1 MVKVKFPNKFRV
13 YLPLIVLFFVLL
25 LITPKSGNFKYDYR
39 KGDTWNHET
48 LIAQF
53 DFPVLKTDEQI
64 AQEVSEI
71 VSSVAPYYRQVT
83 DVAQEAIRKLNS
95 EKNLGRYESLK
106 PEALSAFVD
115 IYERGLIEQNEG
127 ASDVDA
133 VFIRKDK
140 KAMSIPVSELYTV
153 ATAKKKLVSS
163 LMKKAPYVNVDVD
176 SICVANGLYALLTPN
191 LVFDQKTTDMM
202 QREAY
207 DNISETSGYIKAGEV
222 LISNGEV
229 VTAEHKQI
237 IDSYKAEY
245 QENLGYDGPIFLL
258 WLGDAVI
265 VLAIILLLF
274 LTILYTNL
282 QIFDDSNRYLY
293 LLLIF
298 ALASVAAIFTDRA
311 NPEFL
316 YFIPFT
322 LITLYLLSFFEKRVV
337 LPVYVVSLLPVLI
350 FTQYGLELFVMF
362 MIAGVISILSFA
374 YFNKGWQQFLT
385 AFFVFLTML
394 GVHISFRLI
403 QGDASLQEFNTLI
416 YMALGALLSVA
427 GYPLIFLFEKLF
439 ALVSNAKLIDLCD
452 TNNKLLRE
460 LAQKAPGT
468 FQHSLQVM
476 NMADEAARSIGANVL
491 LVRAG
496 AMYHDIGKMMN
507 PLCFVENSAPGVNYH
522 ADLSPKESATEIIRH
537 VQDGVALADKHGLPS
552 VVKEFITAHHGTTFT
567 GYFYNQY
574 LNEGGSPDDVKEFFY
589 NGTKPVSKEHVI
601 LMLCDAIEAA
611 SRTLTDFSAESISAF
626 VEEMVGSKME
636 QFDDSEIS
644 LKELNVVKGVLKT
657 YLAQAHHVRV
667 VYPKRK
673 TE

>member
-95 EKNLGRYESLK
+95 EKNLGRYEYLK

-163 LMKKAPYVNVDVD
+163 LMKKAPYVNVD

-274 LTILYTNL
+274 LTILYTNPK
-282 QIFDDSNRYLY
+282 IFDDSNRYLY

-403 QGDASLQEFNTLI
+403 QGDASLQDFNTLI

-522 ADLSPKESATEIIRH
+522 ANLSPKDSATEIIRH

-626 VEEMVGSKME
+626 VEKMVGSKME

>member
-163 LMKKAPYVNVDVD
+163 LMKKAPYVNVD

-274 LTILYTNL
+274 LTILYTNPK
-282 QIFDDSNRYLY
+282 IFDDSNRYLY

-322 LITLYLLSFFEKRVV
+322 LITLYLLSFFKKRVV

-403 QGDASLQEFNTLI
+403 QGDASLQDFNTLI

-522 ADLSPKESATEIIRH
+522 ANLSPKDSATEIIRH

-589 NGTKPVSKEHVI
+589 NGTKPVSKEQVI

-626 VEEMVGSKME
+626 VEKMVGSKME

>member
-48 LIAQF
+48 LIAQL

-64 AQEVSEI
+64 AQEVSEL
-71 VSSVAPYYRQVT
+71 VSAVVPYYRQVT
-83 DVAQEAIRKLNS
+83 DIAQEAIRKLNS
-95 EKNLGRYESLK
+95 ETNLGRYESLK

-115 IYERGLIEQNEG
+115 IYERGLIEQYED
-127 ASDVDA
+127 ASDMDA
-133 VFIRKDK
+133 VFISKDK

-153 ATAKKKLVSS
+153 ATAKKRLVSS
-163 LMKKAPYVNVDVD
+163 LMKKAPYANVD

-202 QREAY
+202 QKEAY
-207 DNISETSGYIKAGEV
+207 ENISETSGYIKAGEV

-245 QENLGYDGPIFLL
+245 QESLGYNGPIFLL

-265 VLAIILLLF
+265 VLAIVILLF
-274 LTILYTNL
+274 LTILYTNPK
-282 QIFDDSNRYLY
+282 IFDDSNRYLY

-298 ALASVAAIFTDRA
+298 TLASVAAIFTDRA

-316 YFIPFT
+316 YLVPFT
-322 LITLYLLSFFEKRVV
+322 LITLYLLSFFKKRVV
-337 LPVYVVSLLPVLI
+337 LPVYVVSLLPLLI

-362 MIAGVISILSFA
+362 LIAGVISILSFG

-385 AFFVFLTML
+385 AFFVFLTMI
-394 GVHISFRLI
+394 GVHLSFRLI
-403 QGDASLQEFNTLI
+403 QGDASLRDLSILI

-439 ALVSNAKLIDLCD
+439 ALVSNAKLLDLCD

-476 NMADEAARSIGANVL
+476 NMADEAARSVGANVL

-522 ADLSPKESATEIIRH
+522 ANLSPKESATEIIRH

-601 LMLCDAIEAA
+601 LMLCDGIEAA
-611 SRTLTDFSAESISAF
+611 SRTLTDFSPESISAF
-626 VEEMVGSKME
+626 VEKMVASKME

-657 YLAQAHHVRV
+657 YLAQAHHARV

-673 TE
+673 SE

>member
-1 MVKVKFPNKFRV
+1 
-13 YLPLIVLFFVLL
+13 
-25 LITPKSGNFKYDYR
+25 
-39 KGDTWNHET
+39 
-48 LIAQF
+48 
-53 DFPVLKTDEQI
+53 
-64 AQEVSEI
+64 
-71 VSSVAPYYRQVT
+71 
-83 DVAQEAIRKLNS
+83 
-95 EKNLGRYESLK
+95 
-106 PEALSAFVD
+106 
-115 IYERGLIEQNEG
+115 
-127 ASDVDA
+127 
-133 VFIRKDK
+133 
-140 KAMSIPVSELYTV
+140 
-153 ATAKKKLVSS
+153 
-163 LMKKAPYVNVDVD
+163 
-176 SICVANGLYALLTPN
+176 
-191 LVFDQKTTDMM
+191 
-202 QREAY
+202 
-207 DNISETSGYIKAGEV
+207 
-222 LISNGEV
+222 
-229 VTAEHKQI
+229 
-237 IDSYKAEY
+237 
-245 QENLGYDGPIFLL
+245 
-258 WLGDAVI
+258 
-265 VLAIILLLF
+265 
-274 LTILYTNL
+274 
-282 QIFDDSNRYLY
+282 
-293 LLLIF
+293 
-298 ALASVAAIFTDRA
+298 
-311 NPEFL
+311 
-316 YFIPFT
+316 
-322 LITLYLLSFFEKRVV
+322 
-337 LPVYVVSLLPVLI
+337 
-350 FTQYGLELFVMF
+350 
-362 MIAGVISILSFA
+362 
-374 YFNKGWQQFLT
+374 
-385 AFFVFLTML
+385 ML

-403 QGDASLQEFNTLI
+403 QGDASLQDFNTLI

-522 ADLSPKESATEIIRH
+522 ANLSPKDSATEIIRH

-626 VEEMVGSKME
+626 VEKMVGSKME

>member
-626 VEEMVGSKME
+626 VEKMVGSKME